1 MGISQPAI
9 TNLYQSLQ
17 QSVTARAEHMAICFE
32 GHKYSYA
39 QFNHNVSLN
48 ILCLTENFKLK
59 KGDVIVLALGN
70 RPEFCALFYAA
81 MALGVIVVPLS
92 TKLKSDDSHII
103 LGSVNAEVV
112 FFDPEHQPWLA
123 TSSIEK
129 PHHRISLP
137 NWQFMLRNADNNSLP
152 KPTTKTTVTPDD
164 IAAIIYTSGTTGSPK
179 GAAITHGNFLHAIT
193 AYQGSLNLTAEDS
206 TILPIPICHITGLS
220 ALLCLFIHIGG
231 TIHLH
236 QRFNAEEILKSVSQ
250 YNITF
255 LHGSPTVFILL
266 IQEAEKHLTKYNY
279 SSLRMIACGAGHLN
293 IGIIERLSELFPNT
307 EIRPIYGLTE
317 TTSPASIF
325 PQDARNSKKPGSSG
339 LPIDGLE
346 CQIRD
351 DSNHLLPAG
360 ETGHLWLKGPVVIKE
375 YWKNN
380 KANQQNF
387 QNGWFYTGDI
397 ASIDNDGYL
406 FIKDRSK
413 DMINRGGEKIYCI
426 EIENLISNY
435 PGVKDVAIVPRHSE
449 IYGEEAV
456 AYIVAHKDKPLVSDN
471 ISQWLSDKI
480 AKFKIPS
487 KIIFIAE
494 LPKNTNGKTDKLSLR
509 KKANS
514 LNQQLLNNKK

>member
-1 MGISQPAI
+1 MAIAQPTI
-9 TNLYQSLQ
+9 KHLYQSLQ
-17 QSVTARAEHMAICFE
+17 QSVEARGEHAAICFE
-32 GHKYSYA
+32 GHRYSYA
-39 QFNHNVSLN
+39 QFNHSVSLN
-48 ILCLTENFKLK
+48 ILCLAENFKLK

-70 RPEFCALFYAA
+70 RPEFCSLYYAA

-92 TKLKSDDSHII
+92 TKLKSDDSQNI
-103 LGSVNAEVV
+103 LDSVDAEVV
-112 FFDPEHQPWLA
+112 FFDPEYQPWLA
-123 TSSIEK
+123 SPSQTK
-129 PHHRISLP
+129 PDHRISLSD
-137 NWQFMLRNADNNSLP
+137 WQFMLRNADNHTLP
-152 KPTTKTTVTPDD
+152 SPITDTAITSDD

-193 AYQGSLNLTAEDS
+193 AYQQTLNLTSKDS

-236 QRFNAEEILKSVSQ
+236 QRFNADEILKAISQ
-250 YNITF
+250 YEITF

-266 IQEAEKHLTKYNY
+266 TQEAEKHLTEYHY

-293 IGIIERLSELFPNT
+293 IGIINKLSELFPNT

-325 PQDARNSKKPGSSG
+325 PLDARESNKVGSSG
-339 LPIDGLE
+339 LPIAGLE

-351 DSNHLLPAG
+351 DSNRLLTTN
-360 ETGHLWLKGPVVIKE
+360 EIGHLWLRGPVVIKE
-375 YWKNN
+375 YWKNPQ
-380 KANQQNF
+380 ANQQYF
-387 QNGWFYTGDI
+387 QDGWFYTGDI
-397 ASIDNDGYL
+397 ASLDSDNYL

-435 PGVKDVAIVPRHSE
+435 PGVKDISIVPKHSE

-456 AYIVAHKDKPLVSDN
+456 AYIVAHQDSPLVSDN

-487 KIIFIAE
+487 KIIFIPE
-494 LPKNTNGKTDKLSLR
+494 LPKNTNGKTNKLLLR
-509 KKANS
+509 QKAN
-514 LNQQLLNNKK
+514 LIN